1 MTDDTLSISS
11 RVRFRAVGED
21 GVLVHL
27 DSGRVVVVNGVG
39 LFLVEQLQQPRTRSE
54 LSHAITETFDVGT
67 TEAQSDLTAYLD
79 DLAAEDMLQSGARP

>member
-11 RVRFRAVGED
+11 RVRFRAVGEE

-39 LFLVEQLQQPRTRSE
+39 LFLVQQLQQPRTRAE
-54 LSHAITETFDVGT
+54 LSRAITDTFAVES
-67 TEAQSDLTAYLD
+67 TEAETDLSAYLD
-79 DLAAEDMLQSGARP
+79 DLAAEEMLQAGAKG